1 MISVGKLNGQI
12 RHICINITD
21 ANKHLGIQ
29 ASKYW
34 ISYLKMLMWVSVQCC
49 QLHLFDLSCMF
60 TIQMCT
66 VSHLPHHYIRVG
78 VWIFGSKFICLLLR
92 IQPLSEERL
101 TMLVEYLIPAAV
113 QQVCLSPVDSLAQQN
128 TVAWLFPKPCYSQR
142 RDAAPCPTVLVA
154 FVSPASSHVAWQPQD
169 SDLAPHP
176 PECCSALQQVWA
188 ALCGT

>member
-101 TMLVEYLIPAAV
+101 TKLVEYLIPAAV
-113 QQVCLSPVDSLAQQN
+113 QQVCLSPVDSLAQQT
-128 TVAWLFPKPCYSQR
+128 TVARLLTPNRATHSGATLLPVRLSSLSLSHR
-142 RDAAPCPTVLVA
+142 LLPTLPDNLRTV
-154 FVSPASSHVAWQPQD
+154 
-169 SDLAPHP
+169 
-176 PECCSALQQVWA
+176 
-188 ALCGT
+188 T